1 MTRNDGIARHVPL
14 VVDHREI
21 RVADSA
27 MRHFDLDLAIA
38 EWPDLIGHSF
48 QRLAAAP
55 SRVAVDD
62 RRSDACR
69 TQFQSSTG
77 GHDQPP
83 WDPQFFQFVT
93 TRSWISCGYPLV
105 IEVRLGVCRH

>member
-14 VVDHREI
+14 VVDHGEI
-21 RVADSA
+21 RMADSA

-38 EWPDLIGHSF
+38 KWPDLIGHYF

-69 TQFQSSTG
+69 PPFQRSTG
-77 GHDQPP
+77 GQEQPP
-83 WDPQFFQFVT
+83 LRPDVFT
-93 TRSWISCGYPLV
+93 L
-105 IEVRLGVCRH
+105 LGRAPAVHV